1 MAPYP
6 DVELDIDR
14 IDRVVDIVEEGH
26 DLAVRISRRGSAT
39 HAARKLAS
47 SRKLCCAARL
57 VPLLPGFYLP
67 DTDVLAVYPSRRH
80 LNAKVRVMID
90 FLAQELGDT
99 PSWDAN

>member
-1 MAPYP
+1 MALYP

-47 SRKLCCAARL
+47 SRKLCCAA
-57 VPLLPGFYLP
+57 P
-67 DTDVLAVYPSRRH
+67 A
-80 LNAKVRVMID
+80 
-90 FLAQELGDT
+90 
-99 PSWDAN
+99 